1 MALTKT
7 ELLAARARE
16 ITALRASR
24 ISPEH
29 LEALARYARDEIST
43 GRLAEL
49 LGVSLL
55 DVVDLRNAVQSVA
68 PPAAGG
74 E

>member
-1 MALTKT
+1 MATREA

-16 ITALRASR
+16 IALLRAQR

-29 LEALARYARDEIST
+29 LDALARYARDEIST

-55 DVVDLRNAVQSVA
+55 DLADLRNAVQL
-68 PPAAGG
+68 
-74 E
+74 